1 MKDLVA
7 YFSASGRTAKAAAK
21 LAEAIGAELYEIN
34 PAVPYTQKDLNYM
47 NEKSRTTVEMQD
59 KNCRPELADKNAP
72 VAEAE
77 RIFIG
82 FPVWWYREPS
92 IIDTFLEAYDFAGKK
107 IVPFCTSGMSP
118 LGEGQTRIAEL
129 AKGAEVL
136 TGRRFTPRTGE
147 DELKAWADS
156 L

>member
-1 MKDLVA
+1 MNDLVA
-7 YFSASGRTAKAAAK
+7 YFRASGRTAKAAAK
-21 LAEAIGAELYEIN
+21 LAEAIGAELYEIK

-82 FPVWWYREPS
+82 FPVWWYREPI

-136 TGRRFTPRTGE
+136 TGRRFTQRKGE